1 MIITCEK
8 CKTRFNFDENRT
20 KGSSFKVRCCECGHV
35 FSAYKTNTT
44 ETPYPLK
51 QEEKIKADAKTPPKI
66 GDPRKIIS
74 ISNQKGGVAKTTTCL
89 NLGISLAL
97 LKKRVLLIDFD
108 VQSNL
113 TASLGYKNTKSF
125 YDVIQSDQNGLPA
138 IINKTRYQNLWLLP
152 ANSKMVMLNKKYFGI
167 NNFEYLLRDRLN
179 PIKEQYDYILI
190 DTPPSIEF
198 LTLNALTSSNFVII
212 PSPCEYLSTHGI
224 NQIEKIVKIIKKKA
238 NPTLDYKV
246 LITMY
251 DKKSTSSNVIYN
263 KLKETYSDKR
273 FNTIIDHDE
282 KVIES
287 QIMSRPVICYD
298 KNSRSGLQYISL
310 AKEFISDSK
319 KN

>member
-1 MIITCEK
+1 
-8 CKTRFNFDENRT
+8 
-20 KGSSFKVRCCECGHV
+20 V

-44 ETPYPLK
+44 ETPYHLK

-125 YDVIQSDQNGLPA
+125 YDVIQSGQNGLPA

-167 NNFEYLLRDRLN
+167 KNFEYLLRERLN

-238 NPTLDYKV
+238 NPALDYKV

>member
-1 MIITCEK
+1 
-8 CKTRFNFDENRT
+8 
-20 KGSSFKVRCCECGHV
+20 
-35 FSAYKTNTT
+35 
-44 ETPYPLK
+44 
-51 QEEKIKADAKTPPKI
+51 
-66 GDPRKIIS
+66 
-74 ISNQKGGVAKTTTCL
+74 VAKTTTCL

-125 YDVIQSDQNGLPA
+125 YDVIQSGQNGLPA

-167 NNFEYLLRDRLN
+167 KNFEYLLRERLN

-238 NPTLDYKV
+238 NPALDYKV

-263 KLKETYSDKR
+263 KLKEAYSDKR